1 MSSPVPAVDPI
12 TVEVVGNALMACAE
26 EVAAALIRTA
36 FSSNI
41 KERADCSVAIFDGK
55 GQLIIQAEHIPIHL
69 GSLLGIVEHI
79 TRRYPIDKIAP
90 GDVFIAND
98 PYNGGGTHLPDIT
111 IAQPVFHE
119 GRIVAFVA
127 NIAHHSDVG
136 GRVPGSNSGDTRHI
150 FEEGL
155 RIPPVKIQNAGELDQ
170 DVLDMVL
177 LNSRLPRERSGDLRA
192 QIFASSIGA
201 DRIRALFAKYGTV
214 QLQACLDSLLDYAE
228 RRIRNKIA
236 TIPDGTYRFT
246 DYLDDDGVD
255 PEPVPIV
262 TAVSVRGDTL
272 CLDFEGSGRH
282 AGGALNVVKTAL
294 MATVY
299 YAVKAILDP
308 GCPSNAGFQR
318 AIQVEAPAGTIVN
331 ALPPAPV
338 SARTETCQRI
348 VDVIFGAL
356 AQAVPERVVAGC
368 NSTLNGIN
376 IAGVNPRTGSLYVY
390 PETIGGGM
398 GARPHKDGLDGVH
411 NHVTNSSN
419 LPIEALEMEY
429 PLRVERYE
437 LVRDSSG
444 SGKYRGGMGIRRDIR
459 VIEHDAEL
467 STHADRQKFSPW
479 GLEGGGNG
487 IPGRIVVNL
496 GRSGEYLLPSGKTS
510 GVILRPQDVLSIITP
525 GGGGFGIPSS
535 RSHDRV
541 TADLQDDVISAER
554 AKRDYGFD
562 K

>member
-1 MSSPVPAVDPI
+1 
-12 TVEVVGNALMACAE
+12 
-26 EVAAALIRTA
+26 
-36 FSSNI
+36 
-41 KERADCSVAIFDGK
+41 
-55 GQLIIQAEHIPIHL
+55 
-69 GSLLGIVEHI
+69 
-79 TRRYPIDKIAP
+79 
-90 GDVFIAND
+90 
-98 PYNGGGTHLPDIT
+98 
-111 IAQPVFHE
+111 
-119 GRIVAFVA
+119 
-127 NIAHHSDVG
+127 
-136 GRVPGSNSGDTRHI
+136 TRHI

-155 RIPPVKIQNAGELDQ
+155 RIPPVKIQNAGEIDQ
-170 DVLDMVL
+170 DILDLVL

-201 DRIRALFAKYGTV
+201 DRIRSLFAKYGTAN
-214 QLQACLDSLLDYAE
+214 LQACLDSLLDYAE
-228 RRIRNKIA
+228 RRIRARIA
-236 TIPDGTYRFT
+236 TIPDGVYRFT

-272 CLDFEGSGRH
+272 YLDFAGSGRH

-299 YAVKAILDP
+299 YAIKAILDP

-318 AIQVEAPAGTIVN
+318 AIQVDAPPGTIVN

-376 IAGVNPRTGSLYVY
+376 IAGVHPRTGSLYVY

-419 LPIEALEMEY
+419 LPIEALETEY

-437 LVRDSSG
+437 LVQDSGG
-444 SGKYRGGMGIRRDIR
+444 SGRHRGGMGIRRDIR
-459 VIEHDAEL
+459 VLDHNAEL

-479 GLEGGGNG
+479 GLAGGGKG
-487 IPGRIVVNL
+487 VPGRIAVNL
-496 GRSGEYLLPSGKTS
+496 GQSGEYLLPSGKTS
-510 GVILRPQDVLSIITP
+510 GIMLHPQDVLSIITP
-525 GGGGFGIPSS
+525 GGGGFGAPA
-535 RSHDRV
+535 DRTKQDV
-541 TADLQDDVISAER
+541 ARDLRDEVISVEKAR
-554 AKRDYGFD
+554 RDYGFD